1 MVLQKDNWEWH
12 QLSTRFAN
20 AVWDGL
26 SMCNIDHIAVER
38 DLIKSSIMYK
48 TGQRKVEEA
57 IQNDMDY
64 YDSSFDMV
72 FDHVQW
78 QPLFPPHSFL
88 FWYLC

>member
-1 MVLQKDNWEWH
+1 
-12 QLSTRFAN
+12 
-20 AVWDGL
+20 
-26 SMCNIDHIAVER
+26 
-38 DLIKSSIMYK
+38 MYK

-78 QPLFPPHSFL
+78 QPPTPPHSFL
-88 FWYLC
+88 F

>member
-1 MVLQKDNWEWH
+1 
-12 QLSTRFAN
+12 
-20 AVWDGL
+20 
-26 SMCNIDHIAVER
+26 MCNIDHIAVER

-78 QPLFPPHSFL
+78 QPPTPPHSFL
-88 FWYLC
+88 F